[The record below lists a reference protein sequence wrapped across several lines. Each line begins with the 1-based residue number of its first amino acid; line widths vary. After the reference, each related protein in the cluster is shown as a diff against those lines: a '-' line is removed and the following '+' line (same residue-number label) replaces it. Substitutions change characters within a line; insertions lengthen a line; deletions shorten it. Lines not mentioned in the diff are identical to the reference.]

1 MTENDLNPDIL
12 SAYVDGELEPEEAS
26 RVARLIA
33 SDEAVARRAAKLS
46 EMKAAVAGMAPEI
59 VVVTVPRPRPAS
71 RWMLSFAAGACAS
84 LLVFAV
90 AWFGLAR
97 GSGGGAG
104 GTAGGRGGSRCRA
117 GACGLGRRFFHAA
130 NASGLRTR

>member
-97 GSGGGAG
+97 APVGVPAG
-104 GTAGGRGGSRCRA
+104 LPG
-117 GACGLGRRFFHAA
+117 
-130 NASGLRTR
+130 